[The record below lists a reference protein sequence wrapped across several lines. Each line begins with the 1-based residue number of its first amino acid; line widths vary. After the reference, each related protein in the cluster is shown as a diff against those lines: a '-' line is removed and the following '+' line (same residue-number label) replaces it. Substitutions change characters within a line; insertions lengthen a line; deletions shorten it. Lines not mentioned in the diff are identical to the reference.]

1 MPTYE
6 YLCRTCG
13 HRFEVLQSINA
24 DPLTHCPVKECVQ
37 EDESLKGTGEVTRLV
52 SGGAGLVFK
61 GEGFYLTD
69 YVRKGKGED
78 SGKSGASA
86 SSSSKPASSGS
97 SAEGSA
103 GSSPAGGSSSEG
115 GSSGGGT
122 SAKGGST
129 GGGSTG
135 GGSTGGGSPA

>member
-24 DPLTHCPVKECVQ
+24 DPLAHCPVKECVQ

-69 YVRKGKGED
+69 YARKGKGEE
-78 SGKSGASA
+78 SGKSSTSTP
-86 SSSSKPASSGS
+86 SSPKSASSGS
-97 SAEGSA
+97 SPEGSA
-103 GSSPAGGSSSEG
+103 GSSQAGGSSPEG
-115 GSSGGGT
+115 GSSGSGP
-122 SAKGGST
+122 ST
-129 GGGSTG
+129 GGGSSTG
-135 GGSTGGGSPA
+135 SSTGGGSSA